1 MVRGVKLRSRSSSSM
16 RSRSAV
22 MYTSFKV
29 SITVLTH
36 PRYNTCRVS
45 GLVQIPIS
53 LACKCRVHSPQDLFA
68 QLPFFQSVPELA
80 HRGLVRRWLTP
91 QINAHELPHHRGV
104 V

>member
-36 PRYNTCRVS
+36 RRYSTCRAS
-45 GLVQIPIS
+45 GLVLIAIGLIDAAGPNFSVRCNRLVYVNCPDSSPS
-53 LACKCRVHSPQDLFA
+53 LAPRLWITA
-68 QLPFFQSVPELA
+68 
-80 HRGLVRRWLTP
+80 
-91 QINAHELPHHRGV
+91 ELPV
-104 V
+104 K